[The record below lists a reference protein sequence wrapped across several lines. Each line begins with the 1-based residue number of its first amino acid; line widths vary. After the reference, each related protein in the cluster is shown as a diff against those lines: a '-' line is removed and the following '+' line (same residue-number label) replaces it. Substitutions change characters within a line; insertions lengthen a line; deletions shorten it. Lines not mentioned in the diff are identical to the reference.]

1 MSHTAG
7 VNNGAQVKGATIDEF
22 DACAL
27 AHGIEAVTIE
37 PGHAVLTMR
46 VRADMLNP
54 HGICHGGMTFL
65 LADTAV
71 AYASGFGVV
80 TTSASVA
87 YPNAAHPDDLLTA
100 DCLLVHQGSK
110 AGIYDVTISDSAG
123 VPVCLVRGQTLR
135 ISSTK
140 GGTRREG

>member
-1 MSHTAG
+1 MSHITDVGDGTPVRA
-7 VNNGAQVKGATIDEF
+7 VIDER

-37 PGHAVLTMR
+37 TGHAMLTMR

-71 AYASGFGVV
+71 AYASGFEVV
-80 TTSASVA
+80 TTSASVI
-87 YPNAAHPDDLLTA
+87 YPNAGSA
-100 DCLLVHQGSK
+100 DC
-110 AGIYDVTISDSAG
+110 
-123 VPVCLVRGQTLR
+123 
-135 ISSTK
+135 
-140 GGTRREG
+140 